1 MLLLSNFKSKLK
13 DTWTIQTMDPGPA
26 LSSTPRK
33 TIGKPI
39 LRLSIPTPNA
49 QFASPKGRPS
59 EPSSTTF
66 NVTQP
71 TNRST
76 IANSQNDNKV
86 DNINGC
92 PHAETNASN
101 KNNQSEVEKL
111 IRSERFAQ
119 PSKCRS
125 DGASAGPL
133 ANGFEKMSPQRDLH
147 AADGDDNG
155 SPSYKS
161 FESDFRRRIDEM
173 NAANRFEMRLKGNDF
188 DLFSFFFVQSMS
200 IGCTGELV
208 INVFTCTCF
217 NFAFRAIAVIFA
229 YQNNVFVHAKHSVA
243 HKSKAAIQSNN
254 QPQSDHSLQH
264 WRKCNGKWYRNDLFI
279 YFVS

>member
-1 MLLLSNFKSKLK
+1 
-13 DTWTIQTMDPGPA
+13 MDPGPA

-59 EPSSTTF
+59 ESSSTTF

-76 IANSQNDNKV
+76 IANGQNDNRV
-86 DNINGC
+86 DNSNGC
-92 PHAETNASN
+92 PHDETNAEN

-125 DGASAGPL
+125 DGASASPL
-133 ANGFEKMSPQRDLH
+133 ANGFGKMSPQRDSD

-173 NAANRFEMRLKGNDF
+173 NAANRFEMRLKGNDL
-188 DLFSFFFVQSMS
+188 DLFSIFFFCLFNRCQSVVLVNWQLMFSRVRISILHSERSPLFSHIKTMS
-200 IGCTGELV
+200 SSTP
-208 INVFTCTCF
+208 NTPSRTSP
-217 NFAFRAIAVIFA
+217 
-229 YQNNVFVHAKHSVA
+229 K
-243 HKSKAAIQSNN
+243 
-254 QPQSDHSLQH
+254 PQFSRIISLSPTIHYSIEENATVSDIETI
-264 WRKCNGKWYRNDLFI
+264 YLFI